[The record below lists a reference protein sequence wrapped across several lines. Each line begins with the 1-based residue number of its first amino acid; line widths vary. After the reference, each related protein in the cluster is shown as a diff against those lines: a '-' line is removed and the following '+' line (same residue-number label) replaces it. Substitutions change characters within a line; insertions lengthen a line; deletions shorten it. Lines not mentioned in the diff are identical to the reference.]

1 MDPIESSEVFE
12 QDPELNVTELDD
24 GSAIIDMLDE
34 SSMDDSDFYSNL
46 VESLDDFTVNKTAS
60 SLLDLIEK
68 DQEAR
73 KKRDEQYEEGLRRT
87 GLGDD
92 APGGALFDG
101 ASRVVHPALAEG
113 CIDYAARAI
122 KEVFP
127 PNGPVRTKIYGEAN
141 TASLDK
147 AKRKADYL
155 NWQLTRQ
162 IVEYRAEKES
172 LLTQLPLGGS
182 QYEKYWFD
190 PSLGRI
196 RMEFV
201 PIDKVLLPY
210 AAVSFYTTQRLTH
223 IQELTE
229 ETYRAR
235 VESGMYRDL
244 DITPENSPEETIV
257 QVANNKIEGK
267 DGNSD
272 NPDGLRT
279 IYEVSC
285 TMEIE
290 DDEEA
295 PYVIHLDKSSG
306 DILAIYRN
314 WAESDSSRQKLDW
327 WVEDKFI
334 PWRGAYG
341 IGLPHLIGGLAAAM
355 TGALRALLDSAH
367 INNSP
372 GAVKLKGGRAS
383 GQNIT
388 INQTEVKEID
398 APAGVDDIRKVM
410 MPLPFNP
417 PSPVLFQ
424 LLDWLTGQAKGVVA
438 TADERLSQVGDRTPV
453 GTTMALIEQGSATY
467 AAVHA
472 RLHESQR
479 VALGIICRL
488 NFTNPHEE
496 SLARFRL
503 TAEDFKENDDVE
515 PVSDPNIFSEAQR
528 YAQLQEQIK
537 LLQVF
542 PELPWNRLELGRRAL
557 QLLKVDGI
565 DTLLPKP
572 PDPVTT
578 DPVSENVAAAK
589 GTQLKATLEQDH
601 QSHIQAHLTYIL
613 NPMHQAMTMP
623 DPSLG
628 MIMGHIKEH
637 LLMAYE
643 QACQAALPTATAQ
656 LASQDQP
663 FNPDQ
668 VASLAS
674 NMAAQQIGAQMQQLT
689 PLLQQAG
696 QVVAQKMPQPP
707 VDPAVQKTFEA
718 AMAEIERKKAND
730 AQVLQFEQQKAQA
743 DSQAN
748 QMLDAS
754 RLQMEQMKFEA
765 QQALEM
771 QKEEN
776 RKQIA
781 VISEM
786 SKKEVEELRAQVAMS
801 KNEQDNHQ
809 KQMTELLK
817 NRDDNQTQVIIAQL
831 KQELSSITTEKVEQP
846 QNDAMLK
853 EMQRMLGE
861 IEKAKTSDALTTTVE
876 ALRQMMAGQ
885 TDHQLRTMMMAERLL
900 SED

>member
-24 GSAIIDMLDE
+24 GSAIIEDTE
-34 SSMDDSDFYSNL
+34 EAIEAPGFYSNL
-46 VESLDDFTVNKTAS
+46 AETLDPHTLNQAAS
-60 SLLDLIEK
+60 NLLELIEK
-68 DQEAR
+68 DQDAR

-127 PNGPVRTKIYGEAN
+127 PNGPVKTKIYGEAN
-141 TASLDK
+141 TAALDK

-229 ETYRAR
+229 ETYHAR

-244 DITPENSPEETIV
+244 EITPENSPEETIV

-267 DGNSD
+267 EDNSD
-272 NPDGLRT
+272 NPDGLRI

-314 WAESDSSRQKLDW
+314 WAESDSSKQKLDW

-372 GAVKLKGGRAS
+372 GAVKLKGGRSS
-383 GQNIT
+383 GQNIQ

-417 PSPVLFQ
+417 PEPCFI
-424 LLDWLTGQAKGVVA
+424 
-438 TADERLSQVGDRTPV
+438 P
-453 GTTMALIEQGSATY
+453 
-467 AAVHA
+467 AA
-472 RLHESQR
+472 
-479 VALGIICRL
+479 
-488 NFTNPHEE
+488 
-496 SLARFRL
+496 
-503 TAEDFKENDDVE
+503 
-515 PVSDPNIFSEAQR
+515 
-528 YAQLQEQIK
+528 
-537 LLQVF
+537 
-542 PELPWNRLELGRRAL
+542 
-557 QLLKVDGI
+557 
-565 DTLLPKP
+565 
-572 PDPVTT
+572 
-578 DPVSENVAAAK
+578 
-589 GTQLKATLEQDH
+589 
-601 QSHIQAHLTYIL
+601 
-613 NPMHQAMTMP
+613 
-623 DPSLG
+623 
-628 MIMGHIKEH
+628 
-637 LLMAYE
+637 
-643 QACQAALPTATAQ
+643 
-656 LASQDQP
+656 
-663 FNPDQ
+663 
-668 VASLAS
+668 
-674 NMAAQQIGAQMQQLT
+674 
-689 PLLQQAG
+689 
-696 QVVAQKMPQPP
+696 
-707 VDPAVQKTFEA
+707 
-718 AMAEIERKKAND
+718 
-730 AQVLQFEQQKAQA
+730 
-743 DSQAN
+743 
-748 QMLDAS
+748 
-754 RLQMEQMKFEA
+754 
-765 QQALEM
+765 
-771 QKEEN
+771 
-776 RKQIA
+776 
-781 VISEM
+781 
-786 SKKEVEELRAQVAMS
+786 
-801 KNEQDNHQ
+801 
-809 KQMTELLK
+809 
-817 NRDDNQTQVIIAQL
+817 
-831 KQELSSITTEKVEQP
+831 
-846 QNDAMLK
+846 
-853 EMQRMLGE
+853 
-861 IEKAKTSDALTTTVE
+861 
-876 ALRQMMAGQ
+876 
-885 TDHQLRTMMMAERLL
+885 
-900 SED
+900 